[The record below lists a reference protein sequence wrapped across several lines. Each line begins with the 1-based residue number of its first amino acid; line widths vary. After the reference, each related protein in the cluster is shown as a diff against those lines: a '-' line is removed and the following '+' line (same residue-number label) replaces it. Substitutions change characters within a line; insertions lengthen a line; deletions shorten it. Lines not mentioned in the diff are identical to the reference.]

1 MGGGSGGHITPI
13 VAVINKLLNDPSS
26 NRAAEDSSV
35 GGKERSAKPASRPS
49 LPREGRCLHREG
61 SSYDIRVWCD
71 RKFAPQA
78 KKLLAD
84 ANVRVDIIAA
94 GKLRRYANLKW
105 WYRWFSPYHIIHT
118 HIPNFI
124 DMFKIAGGFIQSLC
138 KMLVWRPDV
147 VFCKGGYVSLPV
159 GIVAHLYHIPLVIHD
174 SDTVP
179 GLTNR
184 VLAKYASAIGTG
196 APVEN
201 YPSYPKRITKFIGI
215 PVGDNV
221 KHISETERTNL
232 KHELGLDS
240 NRPLV
245 LAMGGGQG
253 AVAINDA
260 TTANATKLVK
270 DKVNVVLLAGRGRE
284 VNMPKSVGKHV
295 QVLEF
300 TNRVTDY
307 EQAADVVVTRAGA
320 TTMAE
325 LAAIG
330 VATIIVP
337 SPYLAGD
344 HQTKN
349 AKVYEK
355 AGAAVVVNEFDMK
368 EKPAILYDA
377 IKDLLDNKARRNKL
391 AKNLQTF
398 AKPDAV
404 DGMTKM
410 ILGAAATK

>member
-13 VAVINKLLNDPSS
+13 VAVINKLLNDHSS
-26 NRAAEDSSV
+26 DETAPYLRAN
-35 GGKERSAKPASRPS
+35 KNS
-49 LPREGRCLHREG
+49 LPLAGRADELSSSGEGKPR
-61 SSYDIRVWCD
+61 YDIRVWCD

-84 ANVRVDIIAA
+84 TNVRVDIIAA

-184 VLAKYASAIGTG
+184 VLAKYANAIGTG

-201 YPSYPKRITKFIGI
+201 YPSYPKKITKFVGI
-215 PVGDNV
+215 PVGGDV
-221 KHISETERTNL
+221 RHVSATERVNL
-232 KHELGLDS
+232 KHELNLDG

-260 TTANATKLVK
+260 IVANATKLVK
-270 DKVNVVLLAGRGRE
+270 AGVDVVLLAGRGRE
-284 VNMPKSVGKHV
+284 VNMPKSIGKHV

-300 TNRVTDY
+300 TNQVTAY

-349 AKVYEK
+349 AQVYEK
-355 AGAAVVVNEFDMK
+355 AGAAVVLNEFDLK
-368 EKPAILYDA
+368 DKPALLYDA
-377 IKDLLDNKARRNKL
+377 VVDLLNDKAKRNKL
-391 AKNLQTF
+391 AKNLRTF
-398 AKPDAV
+398 AKPDAL

>member
-1 MGGGSGGHITPI
+1 MQP
-13 VAVINKLLNDPSS
+13 VN
-26 NRAAEDSSV
+26 
-35 GGKERSAKPASRPS
+35 
-49 LPREGRCLHREG
+49 C
-61 SSYDIRVWCD
+61 
-71 RKFAPQA
+71 
-78 KKLLAD
+78 
-84 ANVRVDIIAA
+84 
-94 GKLRRYANLKW
+94 
-105 WYRWFSPYHIIHT
+105 WFSPYHIIHT

-232 KHELGLDS
+232 KHELGLDG
-240 NRPLV
+240 NQPLV

-260 TTANATKLVK
+260 ITANATKLVK

-284 VNMPKSVGKHV
+284 VNMPKSVGKHI

-307 EQAADVVVTRAGA
+307 EQVADVVVTRAGA

-349 AKVYEK
+349 AQVYEK
-355 AGAAVVVNEFDMK
+355 AGAAVVLNEFDLK
-368 EKPAILYDA
+368 DKPSILYDA
-377 IKDLLDNKARRNKL
+377 IKDLLDDKSKRAKL
-391 AKNLQTF
+391 AKNLRTF
-398 AKPDAV
+398 AKPDAL
-404 DGMTKM
+404 DGMVQM
-410 ILGAAATK
+410 ILDACKDK

>member
-1 MGGGSGGHITPI
+1 MRILCVGGGSGGHITPI
-13 VAVINKLLNDPSS
+13 VAVINQLKSPKYARQVDQANL
-26 NRAAEDSSV
+26 
-35 GGKERSAKPASRPS
+35 
-49 LPREGRCLHREG
+49 
-61 SSYDIRVWCD
+61 DIRVWCD
-71 RKFAPQA
+71 KKFAPQA
-78 KKLLAD
+78 RKLLSDQA
-84 ANVRVDIIAA
+84 RVDVIAA

-105 WYRWFSPYHIIHT
+105 WYRWFSPWHIIHT
-118 HIPNFI
+118 HIPNLI
-124 DMFKIAGGFIQSLC
+124 DMFKIVGGFIQSIF

-159 GIVAHLYHIPLVIHD
+159 GLVAHLYHVPLVIHD

-184 VLAKYASAIGTG
+184 VLAKYANAIGTG

-201 YPSYPKRITKFIGI
+201 YPSYPKSKTEFIGI
-215 PVGDNV
+215 PVGSDV
-221 KHISETERTNL
+221 KHVSATQQLEL
-232 KHELGLDS
+232 KHQLGLDG

-253 AVAINDA
+253 AVAINNA
-260 TTANATKLVK
+260 VAANATKLVK
-270 DKVNVVLLAGRGRE
+270 AGMDIVLLAGRGRE

-295 QVLEF
+295 RVLEF
-300 TNRVTDY
+300 TNQVTAY

-355 AGAAVVVNEFDMK
+355 AGAAVVLNEFDMK
-368 EKPAILYDA
+368 EKPVILYDA
-377 IKDLLDNKARRNKL
+377 IKDLLDNKAKRSKL

-404 DGMTKM
+404 DGMAKM
-410 ILGAAATK
+410 ILRTAGK